1 MKADAHGAD
10 TVCGLLRDSFGFEKF
25 MPGQQAVVERVLDGR
40 SALAIFPTGGG
51 KSLCYQLPAMSLDGL
66 VLVIS
71 PLIALM
77 KDQIDFLVAK
87 GLSAARLDSTLS
99 REQTVKVY
107 EDLSSGHLRLLY
119 VSPERLNNERFLQS
133 MRRWRISLLAVD
145 EAHCISEWGHN
156 FRPDYLKIAGITREF
171 GISPV
176 LALTATATP
185 AVAQDIATAFG
196 IESDDVINTG
206 FYRANLKLAV
216 SPCTPSR
223 RKDLL
228 LSRLASRPAGPSVVY
243 VTQQRTA
250 EDVAKFLQ
258 GNGYDARAYHAG
270 MKQED
275 RDIVQDAFMA
285 SDRMV
290 VAATIAFGMGVDKR
304 DIRSIYHYNLPK
316 SLESYCQEIGRA
328 GRDGKESVCELFASR
343 DDVVVLENF
352 SYGDTP
358 AGDAVDGL
366 VRRVVGKGDAFDVSV
381 YELSGEFDV
390 RPIVVKTLLTYLELD
405 GVIRGTGPFYT
416 ELRFK
421 PQRRSEEIFSRFDK
435 ARAAFLRSVFRRAR
449 KGKIW
454 FTLDTEQVSQAIGEP
469 RARIVAAI
477 TYLEE
482 RGDLEVQAAGLREG
496 FRIVS
501 RPTDI
506 GHLVQ
511 SLIERFQRREQ
522 LDIERIQRVLSYA
535 EEEGCLTRHLLSYF
549 GEDHDD
555 CGHCARCLGSP
566 AKALPDPEYRLPNES
581 DRAALAALRRENR
594 SALAAPRQL
603 TRFLCGI
610 KSPAATRAK
619 LATHTS
625 FGRMES
631 TPFQKVLRLVTE
643 EASGANLDRVGQ

>member
-1 MKADAHGAD
+1 MKADAHSAD
-10 TVCGLLRDSFGFEKF
+10 SVQGLLRESFGFEEF
-25 MPGQQAVVERVLDGR
+25 MPGQRAVVERVLDGK

-51 KSLCYQLPAMSLDGL
+51 KSLCYQLPAMSMDGL

-87 GLSAARLDSTLS
+87 GLPAARLDSTLG
-99 REQTVKVY
+99 REETVRVY
-107 EDLSSGHLRLLY
+107 EELRSGHLRLLY
-119 VSPERLNNERFLQS
+119 VSPERLNNERFLHS
-133 MRRWRISLLAVD
+133 MRRWKISLLAVD

-185 AVAQDIATAFG
+185 AVSRDIAEAFG

-206 FYRANLKLAV
+206 FYRSNLKLAV
-216 SPCTPSR
+216 SFCTPSA
-223 RKDLL
+223 RKELL
-228 LSRLASRPAGPSVVY
+228 LSRLASRPVGPAVVY

-250 EDVAKFLQ
+250 EDVASFLQ
-258 GNGYDARAYHAG
+258 QNGYDARAYHAG

-275 RDIVQDAFMA
+275 RDNVQDTFMA
-285 SDRMV
+285 SDRMI

-328 GRDGKESVCELFASR
+328 GRDGKDSVCELFASR

-358 AGDAVDGL
+358 TGEAVDGL
-366 VRRVVGKGDAFDVSV
+366 VHEVLGRGNVFDVSV
-381 YELSGEFDV
+381 YELSGQFDI

-421 PQRRSEEIFSRFDK
+421 PRRRSEEIFARFDG
-435 ARAAFLRSVFRRAR
+435 ARADFLRRVFRNAR
-449 KGKIW
+449 KGKVW
-454 FTLDTEQVSQAIGEP
+454 FTLDTEQVSQAMGEP
-469 RARIVAAI
+469 RARVVAAI

-482 RGDLEVQAAGLREG
+482 QGELEVQAAGLREG
-496 FRIVS
+496 FRITS
-501 RPTDI
+501 MPSDI
-506 GHLVQ
+506 GHVVQ
-511 SLIERFQRREQ
+511 SLNERFMRREH
-522 LDIERIQRVLSYA
+522 LDIERIQRVLSYS
-535 EEEGCLTRHLLSYF
+535 EEAGCLTRHLLSYF
-549 GEDHDD
+549 GENHDA

-566 AKALPDPEYRLPNES
+566 AKSLPDPEYRLANES
-581 DRAALAALRRENR
+581 DRSALAALRREKHA
-594 SALAAPRQL
+594 ALTTPRQL
-603 TRFLCGI
+603 ARFLCGI
-610 KSPAATRAK
+610 KSPAASRAK
-619 LATHTS
+619 LGGHAS
-625 FGRMES
+625 FGRLES
-631 TPFQKVLRLVTE
+631 TPFQEVMSLVTE
-643 EASGANLDRVGQ
+643 EGFEADRNQVGQ